1 MVLFLSETS
10 LIFYLLLEI
19 NASVYAHG
27 MQLVKIKYGIINYNK
42 TNCCQEWDIFYFQ
55 VKHLIKEKKD
65 PEDSRHKETLDVSKM
80 KGKDVEKDNL

>member
-42 TNCCQEWDIFYFQ
+42 KNCC
-55 VKHLIKEKKD
+55 
-65 PEDSRHKETLDVSKM
+65 
-80 KGKDVEKDNL
+80 